1 MRMRQSCDTEKD
13 TLQTEKI
20 SLWNPPAQ
28 FQEVNCVPTSDGMC
42 AYHSDKQSAKQLSL
56 ATKNVV
62 IHFFPN

>member
-1 MRMRQSCDTEKD
+1 MRTRQSCDTEKD

-42 AYHSDKQSAKQLSL
+42 A
-56 ATKNVV
+56 
-62 IHFFPN
+62 